1 MANRYW
7 FRRKRNGWGW
17 VAISSEGRIATYLY
31 MATLF
36 GWLAYMWIEE
46 PLDVFGISADMAL
59 FIPVVG
65 LSALLLLLNW
75 WKSEPQ
81 K

>member
-7 FRRKRNGWGW
+7 FRRKRSGWGW
-17 VAISSEGRIATYLY
+17 VAISPEGRIATFGY
-31 MATLF
+31 MAALF

-46 PLDVFGISADMAL
+46 PPYVFGIPADIAL
-59 FIPVVG
+59 FIPVFG
-65 LSALLLLLNW
+65 LTALLLLLNW

>member
-7 FRRKRNGWGW
+7 FRRKSTGWGW

-31 MATLF
+31 IVALF

-46 PLDVFGISADMAL
+46 PLYVFGVAAVYAL
-59 FIPVVG
+59 YIPVLG
-65 LSALLLLLNW
+65 LTILLLLLNW
-75 WKSEPQ
+75 WKSEPV
-81 K
+81 